1 MSAIENRCET
11 NCALVPRTQRSAPWR
26 CAAEPGAISPHCT
39 VLPWVRL
46 CAATRR
52 ALQRV
57 RDTRVGGGD
66 APCSVV
72 ASWDRR
78 RRRRPAWDESGPI
91 YLTVFDVKRPTFFLA
106 QRSNPGCHRGG
117 ILDCSHGD
125 LVCQGR
131 RSAFCSIA
139 ASFSSRPLGLS
150 DGARRSRQGR
160 PGGPPRS
167 GLTLTRASTPSGFGG
182 RADAGG

>member
-1 MSAIENRCET
+1 MRNELRSRAPDAAPLGG
-11 NCALVPRTQRSAPWR
+11 ALRPGPSRRTVP
-26 CAAEPGAISPHCT
+26 CCPGS
-39 VLPWVRL
+39 RL

-72 ASWDRR
+72 ARWDRR

-106 QRSNPGCHRGG
+106 QRRF
-117 ILDCSHGD
+117 HGEW
-125 LVCQGR
+125 
-131 RSAFCSIA
+131 IA
-139 ASFSSRPLGLS
+139 
-150 DGARRSRQGR
+150 
-160 PGGPPRS
+160 
-167 GLTLTRASTPSGFGG
+167 TR
-182 RADAGG
+182 